1 MHERVLVSTSRL
13 YQPPVKIQGSHLR
26 LTYSAYSLRTASVSK
41 AVVALSVSRKR
52 ATREDVFTHRYTI
65 EATCKESM
73 HSKHSP
79 QRTIRAS
86 GLINFCL
93 PFFRDVIRSLK
104 VTSTSCR
111 DELDRLEF
119 YFIKNALWHQVF
131 MLPNDVLEHDQQAT
145 IGSGRQKNTVLSHLR
160 MGRASAGVALS
171 MYKKRYVQFLLRP
184 NLSNRSCRCSLPFCS
199 LPARFFRYRLSL
211 RVLYRPNQI

>member
-1 MHERVLVSTSRL
+1 MHERLVVSTSML
-13 YQPPVKIQGSHLR
+13 YQRVKIPGSHLR
-26 LTYSAYSLRTASVSK
+26 LTYSVYSLRKVSVPK
-41 AVVALSVSRKR
+41 AVVVLSVSRKM

-65 EATCKESM
+65 EATCKESV

-86 GLINFCL
+86 GLINVCL

-111 DELDRLEF
+111 DELDRREF
-119 YFIKNALWHQVF
+119 DFIKNALWHQVF
-131 MLPNDVLEHDQQAT
+131 MLPNDVLEHNQQAT
-145 IGSGRQKNTVLSHLR
+145 FGSGRQKNTILSHLR

-184 NLSNRSCRCSLPFCS
+184 NLPSRSCRCSLPFCS